1 MLTRAPMIIRAR
13 SPRTTEPNQMLTPAD
28 NCTSPVTTAPGAT
41 YESPMGCIRLFL
53 PRGGPLCRPSRSH
66 CTAGA
71 REIKH
76 SQCGDYERGARVVKT
91 AVIIFPF
98 DLFGSSGT
106 ASGAQLIADE
116 LREILA
122 DNRRERVRT
131 RARAYTNKVRL
142 REFSFGNL
150 ADFDKWRAQGRQA
163 ARE

>member
-1 MLTRAPMIIRAR
+1 MLTRGPMVMRAR

-28 NCTSPVTTAPGAT
+28 NSTSPVITAPGAT
-41 YESPMGCIRLFL
+41 YESPMGCISFFL
-53 PRGGPLCRPSRSH
+53 PRGGPVCRPSRSH

-71 REIKH
+71 HEIKH
-76 SQCGDYERGARVVKT
+76 SEYGDYEQGARAVKT

-106 ASGAQLIADE
+106 AAGAQLIADE

-131 RARAYTNKVRL
+131 RARAYTKKVKL
-142 REFSFGNL
+142 
-150 ADFDKWRAQGRQA
+150 
-163 ARE
+163 